1 MHKKIE
7 KIIKKEKSELKDLKN
22 LKKADI
28 KMDKKMNKCDMRKRA
43 K

>member
-1 MHKKIE
+1 MHSAIN

-28 KMDKKMNKCDMRKRA
+28 KMDKKMDKCKKKMK
-43 K
+43 